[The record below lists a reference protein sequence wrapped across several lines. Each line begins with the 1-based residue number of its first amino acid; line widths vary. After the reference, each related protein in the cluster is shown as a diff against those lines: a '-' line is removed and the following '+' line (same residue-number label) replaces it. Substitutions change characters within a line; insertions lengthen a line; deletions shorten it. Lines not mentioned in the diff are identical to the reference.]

1 MIFKTTGK
9 IISAVALSFSL
20 LASSTV
26 FADTTLRVGNQGEPA
41 SLDPHY
47 LSGDWEDRIISD
59 MFMGLTTE
67 DAKGD
72 AIPGVAESWTI
83 SDDGKVYTFQ
93 LRDSKW
99 SDGQPVTAY
108 DFEYGMRRL
117 MNPET
122 AAEYASLLYAIQ
134 NGEEVNTG
142 KAPLESLGVKAIDDK
157 TLQIT
162 LTGPAPYLLSL
173 LTHYTTF
180 PVPKHVVE
188 KYGKDWIKKD
198 HIVSNG
204 PYELV
209 EWIPNTHVKLTKNAD
224 FWDVKNLKIDNVIY
238 YPQEDGPA
246 LIKRMRAGE
255 IDIFYKFPSG
265 QIDWLKE
272 NMPAETRIAPYQG
285 LYYYPFNTAKAPF
298 TDKRIREAL
307 SMAVDR
313 DIIMDKVLKTGEI
326 SAYSMVPPGTSNY
339 GTPAY
344 VAWKDMPMS
353 DRIAK
358 AKELLKDAGY
368 DDSNP
373 LKFQLRY
380 NTDDNHKRIAIAI
393 AQMWKKIG
401 VQVEL
406 FNAEVKVHY
415 ADLKQG
421 NFEVARA
428 GWVADYNDPQNFLF
442 LLESRSKSLNYGNY
456 NNADYD
462 RLMDQAYIES
472 DLKKRAEIMKR
483 AEAISMADMPI
494 IPIYYYVSKN
504 MVAKYVEGWEDAV
517 NDKHR
522 TRWLSLDK

>member
-1 MIFKTTGK
+1 MILNRLGRFLTATT
-9 IISAVALSFSL
+9 LSFSL
-20 LASSTV
+20 LTSTAV
-26 FADTTLRVGNQGEPA
+26 LADTTIRIGNQGEPS

-72 AIPGVAESWTI
+72 AIPGVAESWDI
-83 SDDGKVYTFQ
+83 SDDGTVYTFH

-108 DFEYGMRRL
+108 DFEYAMRRI

-122 AAEYASLLYAIQ
+122 AAEYASLLYVIK

-142 KAPLESLGVKAIDDK
+142 KAPLDTLGVKALDDK

-180 PVPKHVVE
+180 PIPKHVVE
-188 KYGKDWIKKD
+188 KYGKEWIKKE

-209 EWIPNTHVKLTKNAD
+209 EWLPNTHVKLTKNED
-224 FWDVKNLKIDNVIY
+224 FWDVKSLKIDNVVY

-255 IDIFYKFPSG
+255 IDILYKFPSG
-265 QIDWLKE
+265 QIDWLKT
-272 NMPAETRIAPYQG
+272 NMPKETRVAPYQG
-285 LYYYPFNTAKAPF
+285 VYYYPINTQKPQF
-298 TDKRIREAL
+298 QDKRVREAL
-307 SMAVDR
+307 SMAIDR
-313 DIIMDKVLKTGEI
+313 HLIMDKVLKTGEI
-326 SAYSMVPPGTSNY
+326 AAYSMVPPGTSNY

-344 VAWKDMPMS
+344 TTWKDKPMAE
-353 DRIAK
+353 RIAE
-358 AKELLKDAGY
+358 AKRLLKEAGY
-368 DDSNP
+368 DESNP
-373 LKFQLRY
+373 LKFQLKY
-380 NTDDNHKRIAIAI
+380 NTDDNHKRIAIAV

-401 VQVEL
+401 VQAEL
-406 FNAEVKVHY
+406 FNSEVKVHY

-456 NNADYD
+456 ANPQFDQ
-462 RLMDQAYIES
+462 LMDQAYIES
-472 DLKKRAEIMKR
+472 DLKKRAQTMKQ
-483 AEAISMADMPI
+483 AEAIAMEDLPI

-504 MVAKYVEGWEDAV
+504 LVANYVDGWQDAV

-522 TRWLSLDK
+522 TRWLSLNK